1 MRLIDDRARCEKG
14 VMERGFRQ
22 SVHVWWNGEYKVHD
36 ASMYF
41 DQRWTSRACH
51 IAVDCLRQHH
61 WRLFMVLVAA
71 VGLWW
76 GVRGRP

>member
-1 MRLIDDRARCEKG
+1 MTARCEKG
-14 VMERGFRQ
+14 MLMQRGFRQ

-41 DQRWTSRACH
+41 DQRWTSRVCH
-51 IAVDCLRQHH
+51 IAVDCLWQQH